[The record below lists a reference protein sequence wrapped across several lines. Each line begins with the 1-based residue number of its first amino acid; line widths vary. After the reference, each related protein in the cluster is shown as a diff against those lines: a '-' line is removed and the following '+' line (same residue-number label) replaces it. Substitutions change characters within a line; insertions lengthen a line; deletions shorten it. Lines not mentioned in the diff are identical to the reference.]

1 MEILSPLRVWKTI
14 LTILSVAL
22 NPCLSAKV
30 QDSHIPETFPLS
42 DFDSGFGLSTT
53 QIGETATIPYRSSLG
68 DLRKFYHCPKRRSF
82 PPNFLFGAGTSALQV
97 EGAASE
103 GGRGPGIWDDRI
115 NRNKEAFIDGD
126 KFPTMIQHYKRYKED
141 VQHLKNLG
149 INSYRM
155 SISWSRVLPDGT
167 IEGGVNQEG
176 VDFYNHLIDE
186 LLANGITPFV
196 TILHFDYPLAIQ
208 EKLNGFLNSSIV
220 NYYKDY
226 CELLFK
232 TYGDRVKHWTTM
244 NEPQIVGLIT
254 YMHGFDNDNPEPCQ
268 ATKLCKQPYTV
279 VHNYIL
285 CHAAAVKLYREKFQ
299 ATQRG
304 EIGIV
309 IGSESFEPYSSKSED
324 VAAAE
329 RLTDFLIGWILDPVV
344 YGDYPKIMRDLV
356 GNRLPNFTEDEKNM
370 VAGSTDFIGI
380 NYYTSHFAKHETNKT
395 NISLTDNYDAL
406 GSSEDFNAEG
416 KTLGY
421 LDKYGGNFVYPQ
433 GLYNIL
439 QHIKKKYQ
447 NPKIYIT
454 ENGIASFNITNP
466 LIDMHRIKYLAT
478 HLNYTKAA
486 IDDGVRVGG
495 YFVWAAFDT
504 FEFRAGFSRNWGI
517 IHVDF
522 NNNLERC
529 TTVAGKWY
537 KRFLNHVI
545 PH

>member
-1 MEILSPLRVWKTI
+1 MEILSPSRLWKTI
-14 LTILSVAL
+14 LTIFILLPDS
-22 NPCLSAKV
+22 SARV
-30 QDSHIPETFPLS
+30 QDSHLHKTFSSSS
-42 DFDSGFGLSTT
+42 DCVTGFRLSTA
-53 QIGETATIPYRSSLG
+53 QIGETTTSPYDSSLG
-68 DLRKFYHCPKRRSF
+68 DQQKFYHFPKRESF

-115 NRNKEAFIDGD
+115 NRNKGSFIDGD
-126 KFPTMIQHYKRYKED
+126 KFPTMIQHYNRYKED
-141 VQHLKNLG
+141 VQHLKYLG

-167 IEGGVNQEG
+167 IKGGVNLEG
-176 VDFYNHLIDE
+176 VDFYNHLINE

-208 EKLNGFLNSSIV
+208 KNLHGFLNSSIV

-232 TYGDRVKHWTTM
+232 TYGDRVKHWTTV
-244 NEPQIVGLIT
+244 NEPQIVGLFT
-254 YMHGFDNDNPEPCQ
+254 YMHGYDNDDPEPCQ
-268 ATKLCKQPYTV
+268 ATKLCKQAYTV

-285 CHAAAVKLYREKFQ
+285 CHATAVKLYRENFQ
-299 ATQRG
+299 ATQGG
-304 EIGIV
+304 EIGLV
-309 IGSESFEPYSSKSED
+309 IGSESFEPYSSKLED
-324 VAAAE
+324 VAAAD

-344 YGDYPKIMRDLV
+344 YGDYPKIMRELV
-356 GNRLPNFTEDEKNM
+356 GNRLPNFTEDEKKM
-370 VAGSTDFIGI
+370 VAGSIDFIGI

-395 NISLTDNYDAL
+395 NITLSDNYDAL
-406 GSSEDFNAEG
+406 ARSEDFNAEG
-416 KTLGY
+416 NYLGY
-421 LDKYGGNFVYPQ
+421 LDKRSHTFVYSE

-454 ENGIASFNITNP
+454 ENGIPSFNITNP
-466 LIDMHRIKYLAT
+466 LKDIHRIKYLAT

-486 IDDGVRVGG
+486 IDNGVRVGG

-504 FEFRAGFSRNWGI
+504 FEFRAGFSQNWGI

-522 NNNLERC
+522 KNNLKRC
-529 TTVAGKWY
+529 PTIAGKWY
-537 KRFLNHVI
+537 KRFLNT
-545 PH
+545 